1 MAENSDTS
9 SFPEVFAAMFD
20 IPKHKLFRSII
31 EDLEDLLQPM
41 EVPEDDPV

>member
-1 MAENSDTS
+1 MAKNSVAS

-20 IPKHKLFRSII
+20 IPKHKLFRSIM